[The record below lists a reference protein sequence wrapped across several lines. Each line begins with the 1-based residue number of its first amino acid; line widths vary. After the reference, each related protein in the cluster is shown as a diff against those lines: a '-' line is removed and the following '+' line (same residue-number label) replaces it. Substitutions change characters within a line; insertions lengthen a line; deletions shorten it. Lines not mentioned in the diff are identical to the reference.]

1 MKNHKTKKS
10 DDIRQLQQIM
20 RYHNCVEKARAH
32 QTINNTS
39 FTICNTHHCS
49 SHYNIFRCSCQSI
62 SPHTPTTVTFMTIC
76 YKYKL
81 TLMYLHNQS
90 VKYYESF
97 TYKHKHTII
106 AVGNAQPFPFPFTPR
121 RRSTHFLSAL
131 TNKTL
136 VTHWRRAT
144 KCWSLM

>member
-1 MKNHKTKKS
+1 
-10 DDIRQLQQIM
+10 
-20 RYHNCVEKARAH
+20 
-32 QTINNTS
+32 
-39 FTICNTHHCS
+39 
-49 SHYNIFRCSCQSI
+49 
-62 SPHTPTTVTFMTIC
+62 MTIC

-97 TYKHKHTII
+97 THKHKHTII

-136 VTHWRRAT
+136 VTH
-144 KCWSLM
+144 